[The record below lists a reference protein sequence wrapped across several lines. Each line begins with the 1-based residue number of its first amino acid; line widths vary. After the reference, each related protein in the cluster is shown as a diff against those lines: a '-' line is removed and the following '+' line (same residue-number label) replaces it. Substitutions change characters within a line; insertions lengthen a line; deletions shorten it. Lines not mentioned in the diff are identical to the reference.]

1 MWFSQNDGAG
11 VRAGR
16 AAEPARPVALP
27 GAESPQGWVHWERLS
42 AKPGHREEESPG
54 LSSWGQEAGW
64 PPSAG
69 CRSACHRRS
78 PRVPGFCPLMGQQ
91 GPVTEK
97 MLQSRPHP
105 CGAVAGPVPPRPQ
118 EGPAQARCGP
128 PVHRVQQQE
137 RRGLQSHARA
147 PGRAAY
153 AGSEPP
159 DLARPCTTPAPA
171 RSLSLWGQEAKGGAP
186 AQVAQGGLDW
196 KRVLPGCCPQA
207 AVTRHPGAGKLGG
220 EPRTGEASVSTG
232 APTPSRQQGRSPARP
247 SEPAGAQEDAVSDP
261 QRAGHCGQVA
271 ARVGLHLTRG
281 RLVNWMGARWGRE
294 QRDST

>member
-1 MWFSQNDGAG
+1 MAPKCRVQKCLPQALAPGAWVLSAHG
-11 VRAGR
+11 TARPCDREDAAESAPPMRGCGR
-16 AAEPARPVALP
+16 ARPA
-27 GAESPQGWVHWERLS
+27 S
-42 AKPGHREEESPG
+42 SPG
-54 LSSWGQEAGW
+54 GSRPGTLW
-64 PPSAG
+64 PPSPPSAATG
-69 CRSACHRRS
+69 EARPAVTRS
-78 PRVPGFCPLMGQQ
+78 
-91 GPVTEK
+91 
-97 MLQSRPHP
+97 
-105 CGAVAGPVPPRPQ
+105 
-118 EGPAQARCGP
+118 
-128 PVHRVQQQE
+128 
-137 RRGLQSHARA
+137 RA

-220 EPRTGEASVSTG
+220 EPRTGEASVSMG

>member
-137 RRGLQSHARA
+137 RRGLQSHARE
-147 PGRAAY
+147 RW
-153 AGSEPP
+153 AGLHM
-159 DLARPCTTPAPA
+159 LARSPLTSPGHARPPLRLAHSPCGA
-171 RSLSLWGQEAKGGAP
+171 RRPRGAP
-186 AQVAQGGLDW
+186 QRKWPRA
-196 KRVLPGCCPQA
+196 VLTGSGSSLA
-207 AVTRHPGAGKLGG
+207 AVH
-220 EPRTGEASVSTG
+220 
-232 APTPSRQQGRSPARP
+232 
-247 SEPAGAQEDAVSDP
+247 
-261 QRAGHCGQVA
+261 
-271 ARVGLHLTRG
+271 
-281 RLVNWMGARWGRE
+281 RL
-294 QRDST
+294 Q

>member
-1 MWFSQNDGAG
+1 MAPKCRVQKCLPQALAPGAWVLSAHG
-11 VRAGR
+11 TARPCDR
-16 AAEPARPVALP
+16 EDAAE
-27 GAESPQGWVHWERLS
+27 S
-42 AKPGHREEESPG
+42 A
-54 LSSWGQEAGW
+54 
-64 PPSAG
+64 PPMRG
-69 CRSACHRRS
+69 CGR
-78 PRVPGFCPLMGQQ
+78 
-91 GPVTEK
+91 
-97 MLQSRPHP
+97 
-105 CGAVAGPVPPRPQ
+105 PVPPRPQ

-137 RRGLQSHARA
+137 RRGLQSHARV

-232 APTPSRQQGRSPARP
+232 APTLSRQQGRSPAQP